1 MAPFDVTPLA
11 AHFLKTVDL
20 PAVIAGDR
28 SDTGVHTIKAAGSGK
43 LCVSTYDL
51 VRDKNEE
58 LCAALLATGE
68 LSTPYVHCRV
78 WGTDK
83 ACVVTVSDDTQQTG
97 QSYLCRYIGK
107 PRLDIQKIKR
117 LDVPIAALTFL
128 THNHPVWPSTTKPIE
143 LQTIEFIL
151 GTADGSI
158 YFAAA
163 NKKDVTIESLS
174 TLVFTDQEQLLRID
188 VLVITKNMLKKCMQL
203 GMQALDGHP
212 GPDSDITKALSSVSD
227 LCIYLFFFCLSNRV
241 EIYCQLATGMTLLPF
256 TTDNLIHVAD
266 LAESLQTAP
275 PDVLTVCSRLYY
287 DSFGVGLSYQAV
299 GQAYSTGHYSVME
312 ISLCPRRI
320 IESILHFCGSKF
332 KKSSVPLAQDDAE
345 YNYEGLA
352 HLLKNVSA
360 SDLVRMKLKGED
372 VMGIQLKR
380 STLFQD
386 PVGPLLGTF
395 VFNYN
400 TILVFSSQLVA
411 YNNVSGTIID
421 RLVNPLKYRSLI
433 SLTTEQV
440 YLRLLLSQTMFTL
453 NYATIDDMFPTIESS
468 GAVNLSH
475 YLRKYALI
483 PSKQTKDTE
492 AYLVEAKNE
501 AESMWIINRELGK
514 YEEALRLCPDP
525 NERALL
531 RREYAVDCL
540 SKGKNLRAAQVLAET
555 SLPFTDVYRELIGAQ
570 KYEVAERFIMEKLR
584 LLAAKKP
591 PPRVPVAT
599 FDLDTLGA
607 MNSSSFQRDQQA
619 YEQYKAGVQL
629 AYHLRLEAMVLEYK
643 RRSDAVQ
650 SAQAAG
656 DELHTMELED
666 SLALYRN
673 VLEDFL
679 FAPTTH
685 AQLKPAIVKATLEDR
700 GLTDLYQRYLGKLGD
715 KQMALLRSLQDKNYR
730 LALQL
735 ISELSF
741 EHVYQYAGLMFHTL
755 PEEFFEVIKRKV
767 QTPVHERGK
776 VITFNIMELALPML
790 SEITQGNKKALDAGC
805 KFMKW
810 LLQTQAENQI
820 APVNTFA
827 FEFLCRYA
835 DESAVEELLED
846 IPENY
851 CGKTQPHINL
861 HDLLAI
867 FRTYHLRGAEATCL
881 AKLGKTVDAICLEFK
896 LLPKAELCDVS
907 FGTFKDAI
915 VEAAAKD
922 DKDLSSLPMLNAEEF
937 VLPDSHEVLLNEAIL
952 VIDNARLEEQKRQVI
967 RGLGEWLLSIILVD
981 SMGMAKEFS
990 GNMPVI
996 QTAFRRF
1003 LVVRA
1008 CSLLMSY
1015 SFVTLSEIIDLLG
1028 PDLPP
1033 TIAMDGLLQ
1042 AMTHY
1047 GEVANATYHDWEA
1060 TVARIEENR
1069 STLEC
1074 SSQRLVTFTQEP
1086 NCGICNAPISGATKS
1101 KLIRNNVIIF
1111 FCGHVFHGGCLF
1123 TYLADRSRKLKKSY
1137 QDLEALRQ
1145 AVEAGTQPKQR
1156 YTTAISRICTRL
1168 QEKCPL
1174 CTAAGL
1180 DDLATDICTGK
1191 PLFD

>member
-1 MAPFDVTPLA
+1 MVPFDVTPLTA
-11 AHFLKTVDL
+11 PSLRAVDL
-20 PAVIAGDR
+20 STVIAGDR
-28 SDTGVHTIKAAGSGK
+28 SDTGIHTIRAAGSGK
-43 LCVSTYDL
+43 LCVTIYDL

-58 LCAALLATGE
+58 LSTTLLATGE
-68 LSTPYVHCRV
+68 LATPYVHCRV

-83 ACVVTVSDDTQQTG
+83 ACVVTVSDDIQQTG
-97 QSYLCRYIGK
+97 QSYICRYVGK
-107 PRLDIQKIKR
+107 PRLEIQRIKR

-128 THNHPVWPSTTKPIE
+128 THAHPVWPSIPKAMDP
-143 LQTIEFIL
+143 QTIEFIL

-158 YFAAA
+158 YSAVA
-163 NKKDVTIESLS
+163 NKKDVTIEGLT
-174 TLVFTDQEQLLRID
+174 TLVFTDQEQLLGID
-188 VLVITKNMLKKCMQL
+188 VLVITKSMLKRCMRL
-203 GMQALDGHP
+203 GMQSLDGHP
-212 GPDSDITKALSSVSD
+212 GADSDITTALSSVSD
-227 LCIYLFFFCLSNRV
+227 LCVYLFFFCLSNRV
-241 EIYCQLATGMTLLPF
+241 EIYCQLTAGMTLLPF
-256 TTDNLIHVAD
+256 TADNLIHVAD
-266 LAESLQTAP
+266 LAESLQTDP
-275 PDVLTVCSRLYY
+275 SDVLTVCGRLYY
-287 DSFGVGLSYQAV
+287 DPFGVGLLYQAV
-299 GQAYSTGHYSVME
+299 GQAYSTGHYSVTE

-320 IESILHFCGSKF
+320 TESIIHSCGSRL
-332 KKSSVPLAQDDAE
+332 KKSSIPLTQDDAE
-345 YNYEGLA
+345 YNYEALT
-352 HLLKNVSA
+352 HLLKNLTA
-360 SDLVRMKLKGED
+360 SELTKIKVKSEE
-372 VMGIQLKR
+372 VMGLQLKR

-386 PVGPLLGTF
+386 PVGPLLSTL

-411 YNNVSGTIID
+411 YNNVSGTIIA
-421 RLVNPLKYRSLI
+421 RLDNPLKYRSLI

-440 YLRLLLSQTMFTL
+440 YLRLLLMQTLFALSYSTL
-453 NYATIDDMFPTIESS
+453 KDEFPTVESS
-468 GAVNLSH
+468 GAINLSQ
-475 YLRKYALI
+475 YLCKHAIL
-483 PSKQTKDTE
+483 PSKQTKSTE
-492 AYLVEAKNE
+492 VYLIEAKNE

-514 YEEALRLCPDP
+514 YEEALRLCPDL
-525 NERALL
+525 NEKALL

-540 SKGKNLRAAQVLAET
+540 SKGNNLRAAQVLAET

-570 KYEVAERFIMEKLR
+570 KYEVAERYIMEKLR

-591 PPRVPVAT
+591 PPRAPVAT

-607 MNSSSFQRDQQA
+607 MNSSSFQREQQA
-619 YEQYKAGVQL
+619 YEQYRAGVQL

-643 RRSDAVQ
+643 RRSDAIQ

-656 DELHTMELED
+656 DELHMMELED
-666 SLALYRN
+666 SLALYRS
-673 VLEDFL
+673 VLEEFL
-679 FAPTTH
+679 FTPTTH

-715 KQMALLRSLQDKNYR
+715 KQMALLRSLQDKSYR
-730 LALQL
+730 FSLQL

-776 VITFNIMELALPML
+776 VVTFNIMELALPML

-835 DESAVEELLED
+835 EESIVEELLED

-851 CGKTQPHINL
+851 SGKTQPHINL

-896 LLPKAELCDVS
+896 LLPKAELSEVS

-915 VEAAAKD
+915 TDAVIKD
-922 DKDLSSLPMLNAEEF
+922 DKELTSLPMLNAEEF

-952 VIDNARLEEQKRQVI
+952 VIENAQQEEQKRQVI
-967 RGLGEWLLSIILVD
+967 RSLAEWLLSITLVD
-981 SMGMAKEFS
+981 TKNVAKEFG

-1003 LVVRA
+1003 LVVRT
-1008 CSLLMSY
+1008 CSLLMGY

-1028 PDLPP
+1028 SDLPS
-1033 TIAMDGLLQ
+1033 TVAMDGLLQ

-1086 NCGICNAPISGATKS
+1086 SCGICNTPISGPTKS

-1111 FCGHVFHGGCLF
+1111 FCGHAYHGGCLF
-1123 TYLADRSRKLKKSY
+1123 AYSADRSRKLKKSY
-1137 QDLEALRQ
+1137 QDLETLRQ
-1145 AVEAGTQPKQR
+1145 AVEAGTQTKQR
-1156 YTTAISRICTRL
+1156 YNTAISRICTRL
-1168 QEKCPL
+1168 QEKCPI
-1174 CTAAGL
+1174 CTTAGL
-1180 DDLATDICTGK
+1180 DDLATDICIGK